1 MTAIPFAK
9 NCHPAGPGSVVRFA
23 ALPGA
28 GRVAG
33 V

>member
-1 MTAIPFAK
+1 MTAMTLAK
-9 NCHPAGPGSVVRFA
+9 NCRPAGLGSVVRFA